1 MRLLHI
7 AYFGKNGNYN
17 GIYEAVNTLAMSQA
31 KLGASVK
38 IAITSYQPVV
48 DDKFIYFTP
57 TLREFKPLLD
67 GFSPDLVVFNSLYEF
82 QQITFS
88 HELRKRKIP
97 YVLAFHGGASKD
109 NARKGWLK
117 KKIANV
123 LLWNYFIHMA
133 KAVVYLN
140 NNEYDKSIFKRIN
153 KKYFIIPNGVELPVN
168 PPKYEGGKMNVV
180 FLSRIDYYGKGLDV
194 LLPAIEQLKEE
205 GWEDKI
211 QFLFYGFPSDESY
224 KKLSQFGDF
233 LRYEGYVRGEKKA
246 DAFRN
251 ATLNILP
258 SRSEG
263 MPMTILEALSYGR
276 PCMVTSMTNMG
287 DLVVKNNCGWLI
299 ELTVE
304 SIVTT
309 IKKAY
314 DEFLV
319 NPNKYYSNCIKV
331 AEEYSWKNIA
341 LKTLEMYKKILDKNG
356 QNI

>member
-1 MRLLHI
+1 MKILHI

-17 GIYEAVNTLAMSQA
+17 GIYEAVYSLAMAQA
-31 KLGASVK
+31 KLGVSVK
-38 IAITSYQPVV
+38 VAITSHQPVV
-48 DDKFIYFTP
+48 DNNFIYFTP
-57 TLREFKPLLD
+57 TLREFKPLLND
-67 GFSPDLVVFNSLYEF
+67 FSPDLVVFNSLYEF

-88 HELRKRKIP
+88 HELRKRKMP
-97 YVLAFHGGASKD
+97 YILAFHGGASKD

-117 KKIANV
+117 KKIANY
-123 LLWNYFIHMA
+123 LFWNYFISKA

-140 NNEYDKSIFKRIN
+140 QNEFNKSIFKRTN

-168 PPKYEGGKMNVV
+168 PLKYEGRKMNIA
-180 FLSRIDYYGKGLDV
+180 FLSRIDFYGKGLDV
-194 LLPAIEQLKEE
+194 LLPAIQQLYDE

-211 QFLFYGFPSDESY
+211 QFLFYGFPSDDSY

-233 LRYEGYVRGEKKA
+233 LRYKGYVRGEEKA
-246 DAFRN
+246 EAFRN
-251 ATLNILP
+251 AFLNILP

-276 PCMVTSMTNMG
+276 PCMVTPMTNMG
-287 DLVVKNNCGWLI
+287 DLIVNNNCGWLI

-304 SIVTT
+304 SIVST

-314 DEFLV
+314 DEFLTT
-319 NPNKYYSNCIKV
+319 PNKYYSNCIKA
-331 AEEYSWKNIA
+331 AEEYSWQNISM
-341 LKTLEMYKKILDKNG
+341 KTLAMYKEILCNNG